1 MNRIITIGREFG
13 SGGRELGK
21 RIAEHLKIAYY
32 DREIITE
39 ISKKTKLAEEYVQQ
53 ILENK
58 PIISFPITIG
68 HSLYPVFN
76 PVLEN
81 SSSIYS
87 EQSNTLI
94 EMAQKSDCVIIG
106 RCADYI
112 LQDYNPF
119 RVFVYADMEQKIK
132 RCVDK
137 APKDENL
144 SIKELKQQMQELDKN
159 RSKYYQFITGNKW
172 GDKKNYDL
180 CINTTN
186 LNIKDVAEGI
196 AKMFL

>member
-1 MNRIITIGREFG
+1 
-13 SGGRELGK
+13 
-21 RIAEHLKIAYY
+21 
-32 DREIITE
+32 
-39 ISKKTKLAEEYVQQ
+39 
-53 ILENK
+53 
-58 PIISFPITIG
+58 
-68 HSLYPVFN
+68 
-76 PVLEN
+76 
-81 SSSIYS
+81 
-87 EQSNTLI
+87 
-94 EMAQKSDCVIIG
+94 
-106 RCADYI
+106 
-112 LQDYNPF
+112 
-119 RVFVYADMEQKIK
+119 MEQKIK

-159 RSKYYQFITGNKW
+159 RSKYYQFITGKKW